1 MSLLTTLEALH
12 AHYGTAGEA
21 SLIKEI
27 DYLSPAYRKI
37 VENSRFCALTTA
49 GPEGL
54 DCSPRGDEDP
64 VVRIKD
70 DRTLLL
76 PDRRGNNRIDSLRN
90 IVRDPRVSL
99 MFMVPGWNN
108 VLRLN
113 GKAVLSVDPE
123 MLASFEKEGHCPRSV
138 IIVTIDAV
146 YFQCARA
153 LMRSDLWNPEKQ
165 IGKGDLPTPGQ
176 IMQEIKAGFDGE
188 AYDVEWPQRAQK
200 SMW

>member
-1 MSLLTTLEALH
+1 MTLLTSLEELH

-27 DYLSPAYRKI
+27 DYLSDAYRQSGEK
-37 VENSRFCALTTA
+37 SHFCARTTA

-54 DCSPRGDEDP
+54 DCSPRGDDGP
-64 VVRIKD
+64 VVRVQD
-70 DRTLLL
+70 ERTLLL

-90 IVRDPRVSL
+90 IIRDPRISL

-108 VLRLN
+108 VLRVN
-113 GKAVLSVDPE
+113 GRAALSVDPDL
-123 MLASFEKEGHCPRSV
+123 LASFEKAGQTPRSV
-138 IIVTIDAV
+138 IIVTIETV

-153 LMRSDLWNPEKQ
+153 IMRADLWNAEKHIAQ
-165 IGKGDLPTPGQ
+165 ADLPTPGM
-176 IMQEIKAGFDGE
+176 IMQEIKDSFDGRSYDE
-188 AYDVEWPQRAQK
+188 AWPERASK

>member
-1 MSLLTTLEALH
+1 MSLLTSLEELH

-27 DYLSPAYRKI
+27 AFLSPAYRKI
-37 VENSRFCALTTA
+37 VETARFCALTTA

-54 DCSPRGDEDP
+54 DCSPRGDDGP
-64 VVRIKD
+64 VVRIQD

-90 IVRDPRVSL
+90 IIRDPRVSL

-108 VLRLN
+108 VLRIN
-113 GKAVLSVDPE
+113 GKAVLSVEPDL
-123 MLASFEKEGHCPRSV
+123 LASFDKEGHPPRSV
-138 IIVTIDAV
+138 MIITIAAV

-153 LMRSDLWNPEKQ
+153 VMRADLWNPDKRIAQ
-165 IGKGDLPTPGQ
+165 SDLPSPGM
-176 IMQEIKAGFDGE
+176 IMQEIKDGFDGKS
-188 AYDVEWPQRAQK
+188 YDEEWPERAK
-200 SMW
+200 TSMW